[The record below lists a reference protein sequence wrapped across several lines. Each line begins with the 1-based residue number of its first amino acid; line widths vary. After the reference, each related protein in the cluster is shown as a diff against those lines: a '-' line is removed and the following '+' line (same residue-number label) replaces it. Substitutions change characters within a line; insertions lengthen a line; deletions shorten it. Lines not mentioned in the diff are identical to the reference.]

1 MSGLPEPL
9 PLPAAAVWLP
19 GGHALTIGSALISGR
34 ADGLNGVPRWRRRR
48 LNTPDG
54 DFVDIDWAD
63 PPTGSPGRV
72 VVLFHGLEGSSASHY
87 ARALASWTRQIGWG
101 LVVPHFRGCSGELN
115 RAPRAYHSG
124 DWAEIDWMLQQVRHT
139 VGEGVTLTAI
149 GVSLGGNALLRWA
162 AETGSAR
169 SPVSA
174 LAAVCA
180 PLDLAA
186 CAAAISRG
194 VGRWTY
200 TPMFLRSMKPK
211 ALAKWAQFPGLFD
224 RERLLAARTL
234 QDFDDVFTAPL
245 HGFADAADYW
255 QRCSAGPHLH
265 RIRIPTLVLNPRDD
279 PFVPD
284 AILPRQVASGA
295 VRLWQPQR
303 GGHVGFA
310 AGRFPGSIGGLPQV
324 LTNWLERAG
333 SHG

>member
-1 MSGLPEPL
+1 MSLPEPSDL
-9 PLPAAAVWLP
+9 PPAAAWLP
-19 GGHALTIGSALISGR
+19 GGHALTIGSALVAGR
-34 ADGLNGVPRWRRRR
+34 TATPVRWRRQR
-48 LNTPDG
+48 LETPDG
-54 DFVDIDWAD
+54 DFVDIDWAEPAD
-63 PPTGSPGRV
+63 GQVANRV
-72 VVLFHGLEGSSASHY
+72 LVLFHGLEGSSRSHY
-87 ARALASWTRQIGWG
+87 ARALAHRTQQIGWT
-101 LVVPHFRGCSGELN
+101 LAVPHFRGCSGEIN

-124 DWAEIDWMLQQVRHT
+124 DWAETDWMLQQVRHT
-139 VGEGVTLTAI
+139 VGEGGDLMAI

-186 CAAAISRG
+186 SAAAISRG

-245 HGFADAADYW
+245 HGFTDAADYW
-255 QRCSAGPHLH
+255 RRCSAGPHLH

-279 PFVPD
+279 PFVPQQ
-284 AILPRQVASGA
+284 ALPQQVASDR
-295 VRLWQPQR
+295 VRLWQPRR

-310 AGRFPGSIGGLPQV
+310 SGRFPGSIGALPQA
-324 LTNWLERAG
+324 LTDWLEKAG
-333 SHG
+333 RHG